1 MSRAIAVVGVLA
13 SYPVA
18 AEAPRRELGAHEH
31 GRGTLNIAIEG
42 STMTMQ
48 LETPGVDIVG
58 FEHAAKSRRDMEAVE
73 KAKSQLMMPLSLFKL
88 PAAAGCQVVEAK
100 VEVEAGHHDHDDRET
115 AGIAKGG
122 EDSKAGAK
130 SAGHSEFHAE
140 YVFECTSASSITTIE
155 FGYFAAFAGAERLA
169 VSVITPKGQ
178 STYEAARA
186 NPRISLAGM
195 M

>member
-18 AEAPRRELGAHEH
+18 AEAPHRELGAHEH

-58 FEHAAKSRRDMEAVE
+58 FEHAAKSPRDMEAVE
-73 KAKSQLMMPLSLFKL
+73 KAKLQLMMPLTLFKL
-88 PAAAGCQVVEAK
+88 PPAAGCQVVEAK
-100 VEVEAGHHDHDDRET
+100 VEVEAHHDHDHTET
-115 AGIAKGG
+115 AGAKGA

-130 SAGHSEFHAE
+130 SEGHSEFHAE
-140 YVFECTSASSITTIE
+140 YVFECTSASNITTIE